1 MNIVVN
7 DDWWKNLF
15 DEIYLL
21 TDARSVCDDQLTKQE
36 VDFLDKTL
44 DWSKSDPILDLC
56 GGQGRHALALSRRGF
71 TNVTVLDYSP
81 YLIKLGQER
90 ARQERLNTA
99 FIQGDARATGLPD
112 QSFQY
117 ILIMASSFGYFSN
130 EAENIKILDESF
142 RLLKPRGTLLLDL
155 PNREY
160 ILKKFKPESTHQ
172 VNEDISVKRMRELG
186 DDIIYSRE
194 LVISQ
199 QQGCIRDN
207 TYCTR
212 LYSPEK
218 ITRIMTDVG
227 FVDISCQLDFMCRDG
242 KGDFGCMTNRMV
254 VLAKKRD

>member
-1 MNIVVN
+1 MNIVVS

-21 TDARSVCDDQLTKQE
+21 TDARSVCDDQLTNQE
-36 VDFLDKTL
+36 VEFLEKTL

-90 ARQERLNTA
+90 AQREQLQTT

-130 EAENIKILDESF
+130 EAENIKILEESF
-142 RLLKPRGTLLLDL
+142 RLLKPKGTLLLDL

-160 ILKKFKPESTHQ
+160 ILKKFRPESTHQ
-172 VNEDISVKRMRELG
+172 VNEDISVRRIRELG

-199 QQGCIRDN
+199 QHGCIRDN
-207 TYCTR
+207 AYCTR

-218 ITRIMTDVG
+218 ITHIMTDVG
-227 FVDISCQLDFMCRDG
+227 FSDISCQLDFMSRDG
-242 KGDFGCMTNRMV
+242 EGDFGCMTNRMV
-254 VLAKKRD
+254 VLAKKLG